1 MASFAISQQPL
12 PWPTASHPPPPPLL
26 PSLPLCSPH
35 HPHWNCKEDQNKE
48 RDLFFTRLLLWP
60 NDITSAASSPQI
72 PAAQHIF
79 PFFAVDPPFYLNS
92 TILYLYQNRLL
103 KNVCFCR
110 LCPWAYAA
118 HHFSATRIQSEPIQ
132 KINETY
138 SNISLKKQKTKQEA
152 VNKTDGCFDII
163 SQCSPKLSAL

>member
-12 PWPTASHPPPPPLL
+12 PWPTASPHLPPSPPPSTL
-26 PSLPLCSPH
+26 

-72 PAAQHIF
+72 PAAQRIF

-92 TILYLYQNRLL
+92 TILHLYQSSLL
-103 KNVCFCR
+103 QNASLVPLFVC
-110 LCPWAYAA
+110 LCVCCTSFLCMAQP
-118 HHFSATRIQSEPIQ
+118 TRINESIQ
-132 KINETY
+132 KIN
-138 SNISLKKQKTKQEA
+138 
-152 VNKTDGCFDII
+152 
-163 SQCSPKLSAL
+163 